1 LTEFRN
7 RILRVSVG
15 LIALCSL
22 AAMTQDVDLAL
33 GLGIGGA
40 AGVAAFWMLSRRVE
54 EFLGMDA
61 TEIQVAAMR
70 GMFVRMA
77 VYGLSLGA
85 AYMLDPVTRRPLFA
99 AILGL
104 LIPRVVMYL
113 YAFKSAR
120 AVKPPAAE

>member
-1 LTEFRN
+1 
-7 RILRVSVG
+7 
-15 LIALCSL
+15 
-22 AAMTQDVDLAL
+22 
-33 GLGIGGA
+33 
-40 AGVAAFWMLSRRVE
+40 
-54 EFLGMDA
+54 
-61 TEIQVAAMR
+61 MR